1 MESLK
6 MLPNYYIEIL
16 LAPTVLSSLVK
27 QIEKEDPKHEE
38 TPNTFGRVLPGAVFL
53 VPSSAELVLWTVQ
66 IIWGCVRDGQFVSGT
81 GCRNSADVSS
91 SCRRLGEDD

>member
-38 TPNTFGRVLPGAVFL
+38 TPNTFGRVLP
-53 VPSSAELVLWTVQ
+53 
-66 IIWGCVRDGQFVSGT
+66 RYN
-81 GCRNSADVSS
+81 NSY
-91 SCRRLGEDD
+91 